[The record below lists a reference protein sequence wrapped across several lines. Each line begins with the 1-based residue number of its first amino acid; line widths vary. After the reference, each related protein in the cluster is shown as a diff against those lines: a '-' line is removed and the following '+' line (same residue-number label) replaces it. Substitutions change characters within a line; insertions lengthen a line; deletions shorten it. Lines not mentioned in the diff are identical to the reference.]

1 MRSALRARASGAAR
15 PVRRFGTERF
25 DEAEDNCSRQ
35 PFATASPPRLPSS
48 WVNTSVSP
56 AEAGDYDVGA
66 IHIADTWARAT
77 PKGASAAAGYM
88 TVTNNGATPDRL
100 SCVSSD
106 ASAKCQ
112 IHSMTMENGVM
123 KMRPVEGGLDVKPG
137 ESVVLKPAGVHMMF
151 LDLKHPLEP
160 GKTVAATL
168 QFEKAGTVQV
178 EFPIAAI
185 GAPAPGAATGGG
197 TMMQGGSMMQMKPQH

>member
-25 DEAEDNCSRQ
+25 DEAEDHCSRHHLQ
-35 PFATASPPRLPSS
+35 RPRGHACRRPGSK
-48 WVNTSVSP
+48 VSP

-88 TVTNNGATPDRL
+88 TVTNNGTTPDRL

-137 ESVVLKPAGVHMMF
+137 ESVMLKPAGMHMMF

-197 TMMQGGSMMQMKPQH
+197 TMMQGGGMMQMKPQR